1 VKYLPGG
8 DVKVAVVKVDRL
20 QELGCREFSKALMWE
35 NSDYVGRPLV
45 FGPSPVLI
53 PSGSCDGHLVPV
65 QGVSIGT
72 LPHSTLER
80 GAPVVVGSFRVTSV
94 IGVVLEIIQNIL
106 VEFVSD

>member
-1 VKYLPGG
+1 M
-8 DVKVAVVKVDRL
+8 KVAVVKVDRL

-53 PSGSCDGHLVPV
+53 PSGGCDGHLVPV
-65 QGVSIGT
+65 QGVSIGA

-80 GAPVVVGSFRVTSV
+80 GAPVVVGCLCVTSV